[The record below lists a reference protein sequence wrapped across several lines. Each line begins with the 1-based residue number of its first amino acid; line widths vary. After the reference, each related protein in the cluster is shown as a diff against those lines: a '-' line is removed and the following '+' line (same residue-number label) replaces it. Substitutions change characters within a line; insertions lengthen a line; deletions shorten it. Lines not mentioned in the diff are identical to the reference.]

1 MAHGSAPDQDK
12 QAAGNGMAGDA
23 ANVRGKHRPRPKD
36 AASILLI
43 DRTSPVPRVL
53 VGKRSTRH
61 VFMPDTY
68 VFPGGRR
75 DRQDNTARFASDFHP
90 ETQRQLSIHLG
101 VSSPSR
107 IRGLGICALRELF
120 EETGICAGGERFLPD
135 LSVLRY
141 VAHAVTPPR
150 EKRRYDTHFFAC
162 FMDELKVQPDQIRDS
177 DELTDLHFIQ
187 FAADLDIPM
196 PHITKWI
203 LTDLYPIVTSPTSLQ
218 FEGPVPFYRWRY
230 GQHIREFIE
239 ESRA

>member
-1 MAHGSAPDQDK
+1 MADGSAPDQDK

-43 DRTSPVPRVL
+43 DRTSPIPRVL

-90 ETQRQLSIHLG
+90 ETRRQLTIHLG
-101 VSSPSR
+101 VNAPSR

-120 EETGICAGGERFLPD
+120 EETGICAGGERFHPD

-141 VAHAVTPPR
+141 VAHAITPPR
-150 EKRRYDTHFFAC
+150 EVRRYDTHFFAC
-162 FMDELKVQPDQIRDS
+162 FTDELKVQPDQIRDS
-177 DELTDLHFIQ
+177 DELTDLRFIEFQ
-187 FAADLDIPM
+187 PDLNISM
-196 PHITKWI
+196 PFITKWI
-203 LTDLYPIVTSPTSLQ
+203 MSDLHPIVTSGTSLQ
-218 FEGPVPFYRWRY
+218 FGNAVPFYRWRN
-230 GQHIREFIE
+230 GRHVRDFIE
-239 ESRA
+239 ES